1 MVHDLLH
8 FKSILKVS
16 QLKFRQEATPQ
27 SSRVLKSST
36 TFDRQKFL
44 HICASRKLFRNPK
57 TLEITKKCLCKNL
70 DTILV

>member
-8 FKSILKVS
+8 FKSILNVS
-16 QLKFRQEATPQ
+16 QLKFREEATPQ
-27 SSRVLKSST
+27 SSRVLESST
-36 TFDRQKFL
+36 TFDRQKFP